1 MFWFRLAKEL
11 HSTVAELQLRM
22 SSAEF
27 GEWKAYFSLEP
38 FGTRIEDIRMGTVAS
53 VVANVNRG
61 KDTPP
66 YKPNDFIPWVQ
77 EPQAEVSAP
86 SPEAVAVTVFGI
98 NLAEIKASGAKQIVV
113 RRGKS
118 ASAD

>member
-1 MFWFRLAKEL
+1 
-11 HSTVAELQLRM
+11 M

-27 GEWKAYFSLEP
+27 GEWKAFYSLEP
-38 FGTRIEDIRMGTVAS
+38 FGDRIDDIRMGTLAS
-53 VVANVNRG
+53 VIANVNRG

-66 YKPNDFIPWVQ
+66 YKPNDFIPWAQ
-77 EPQAEVSAP
+77 EPQAEPSAP

-98 NLAEIKASGAKQIVV
+98 NLAELKASGKKQLII

-118 ASAD
+118 ASPN

>member
-1 MFWFRLAKEL
+1 
-11 HSTVAELQLRM
+11 M

-27 GEWKAYFSLEP
+27 GEWKAYYSIEP
-38 FGTRIEDIRMGTVAS
+38 FGDRIDDIRMGTVAS
-53 VVANVNRG
+53 VVANVNRS

-66 YKPNDFIPWVQ
+66 YKPLDFVPWVQ

-98 NLAEIKASGAKQIVV
+98 NLAELKASGKKQLVI

-118 ASAD
+118 TGPN